1 MNKKDLKNG
10 CVVEIRDGSKYIKI
24 DNTLVCFEIVG
35 DEIITYWLDLR
46 LFKEDLTSVENKKID
61 IMKVH
66 NDVMSDYG
74 NCIKA
79 INKTFNLDKPIWT
92 WVRKEKPKSILTPKE
107 KAYLKAVI
115 EPVKDIVNFFQKVEH
130 PSVQKQYI
138 YIDLDGGCMNL
149 YSFDSNTQFVNM
161 DLQEE
166 YTLEDLGLK

>member
-1 MNKKDLKNG
+1 MKKSDLKNG

-66 NDVMSDYG
+66 NDVMSEYG

-107 KAYLKAVI
+107 KAYLEAVI
-115 EPVKDIVNFFQKVEH
+115 EPVKDKVNFIQKVDYHIIEKH
-130 PSVQKQYI
+130 GI
-138 YIDLDGGCMNL
+138 YIDLNEGSMNL
-149 YSFDSNTQFVNM
+149 YSFEPNTQFIGM
-161 DLQEE
+161 DLEEE
-166 YTLEDLGLK
+166 YTLEDLGLE